1 MILATLFSEPLLL
14 LAWIVAMVIAITI
27 HEFAHAWAS
36 YSLGDPTAK
45 DAGRLTLNPLKHL
58 DLWGTIMLLV
68 AGFGWGKPVP
78 YNPYNLKNQ
87 RWGPALISL
96 AGPGSNLALV
106 IIFGLL
112 LRFLV
117 GFEIL
122 PPENMLFSLL
132 QMIVLLNVVL
142 FTFNLIPIPP
152 LDGSKLLFALLP
164 DKYDNVKIF
173 LATRGPFILLALIIL
188 DRLSGVSFLSFLFVA
203 VLKLVAK
210 IIGI

>member
-14 LAWIVAMVIAITI
+14 FAWIAAMVIAITI
-27 HEFAHAWAS
+27 HEFAHALAS
-36 YSLGDPTAK
+36 YSMGDPTAK
-45 DAGRLTLNPLKHL
+45 DNGRLTLNPLKHL

-122 PPENMLFSLL
+122 PPENMLCSAYF
-132 QMIVLLNVVL
+132 
-142 FTFNLIPIPP
+142 
-152 LDGSKLLFALLP
+152 
-164 DKYDNVKIF
+164 
-173 LATRGPFILLALIIL
+173 
-188 DRLSGVSFLSFLFVA
+188 
-203 VLKLVAK
+203 
-210 IIGI
+210 